1 MTSPGALT
9 GRGGGS
15 HPRANVFFCALA
27 PEDADALQRVCGML
41 TGVAMVALQS
51 LVAAGVM
58 YGTVIPACGSSDQCP
73 QAGTFCSVGVND
85 RCDYCGHTP
94 LPKHTDPATGVTL
107 NEPTAPNF
115 AGFNLTA
122 VAELCAGPS
131 LYAGE
136 LQDRFSS
143 RSTSSIVSWCK
154 SGGDNAFGR
163 LIPPNVRGA

>member
-1 MTSPGALT
+1 L
-9 GRGGGS
+9 

-27 PEDADALQRVCGML
+27 PEDADALQRVCGL
-41 TGVAMVALQS
+41 LAGVAMVALQS
-51 LVAAGVM
+51 LVAAGVLF
-58 YGTVIPACGSSDQCP
+58 GTGNPACGSSDQCP
-73 QAGTFCSVGVND
+73 QPGTFCAVGAND
-85 RCDYCGHTP
+85 RCEYCGYAP
-94 LPKHTDPATGVTL
+94 LLEQTDPATGVVL
-107 NEPTAPNF
+107 NQFPSAPGF